1 MKGTHKNIED
11 TFTRNLK
18 IRLYPNK
25 HYIEK
30 LEECFKARTILFNHL
45 VEYNNSVFAGRHTYD
60 YYYNLRREYLRIK
73 ALDKYSILTKVD
85 SHMLRECIEDLD
97 RGYKNYINGFKIKP
111 PQIANSINPTCRFVE
126 GVHIN
131 YSKNKLYLPRLED
144 SFLKVSTRMKNSKY
158 GIKFKGLPTKKY
170 RILNIL
176 QCTVF
181 KDLIGRWYATITA
194 RVKLVKHTS
203 PTENTVGIDVGVE
216 RLAVDSDRNAYK
228 LLINKKLTDKY
239 KRFIKLYLYYLH
251 YKEYDK
257 YIYYKNRYRKIHYKL
272 NNIRNDFAHKLSR
285 MYINKYKT
293 IAVEDINLFDM
304 VKSFCRKTSAKFKTF
319 KTTKI
324 MNKKILESRMGMF
337 IACLRYK
344 ALENGNKIIT
354 VNKAYTSLACSKCG
368 NIDNRNR
375 KGSVF
380 TCIKCG
386 FKEHSDINAAFNI
399 KQLSLKR

>member
-25 HYIEK
+25 HYEEQLEK
-30 LEECFKARTILFNHL
+30 CFKARTVLFNHL
-45 VEYNNSVFAGRHTYD
+45 VEYNNNVFSERYTYD

-73 ALDKYSILTKVD
+73 ALDKYSILTEVD

-97 RGYKNYINGFKIKP
+97 RGYKNYINGFKTKP
-111 PQIANSINPTCRFVE
+111 PQIANDINSTCRFVE

-144 SFLKVSTRMKNSKY
+144 SFLKVSTRMKDSKY

-170 RILNIL
+170 RIINIL

-181 KDLIGRWYATITA
+181 KDLVGRWYATITV
-194 RVKLVKHTS
+194 RVKLLKHVI
-203 PTENTVGIDVGVE
+203 PTESIVGIDVGVE
-216 RLAVDSDRNAYK
+216 RLAVDSDRNIYS
-228 LLINKKLTDKY
+228 LSISNKLTNKY
-239 KRFIKLYLYYLH
+239 KRFIKLYMYYLKH
-251 YKEYDK
+251 NEYSK
-257 YIYYKNRYRKIHYKL
+257 YLYYKNRYRKLHYKL

-285 MYINKYKT
+285 LYINKYKT
-293 IAVEDINLFDM
+293 IAVENINIYDM
-304 VKSFCRKTSAKFKTF
+304 VKSFYRKISAKFKTF

-324 MNKKILESRMGMF
+324 MNNKILESRMGMF
-337 IACLRYK
+337 IACLKYK
-344 ALENGNKIIT
+344 ALENKNNIIT
-354 VNKAYTSLACSKCG
+354 VNKAYTSLACSRCG
-368 NIDNRNR
+368 NIDNKSR
-375 KGSVF
+375 KGPIF
-380 TCIKCG
+380 ICTKCG

-399 KQLSLKR
+399 KHLSLKR